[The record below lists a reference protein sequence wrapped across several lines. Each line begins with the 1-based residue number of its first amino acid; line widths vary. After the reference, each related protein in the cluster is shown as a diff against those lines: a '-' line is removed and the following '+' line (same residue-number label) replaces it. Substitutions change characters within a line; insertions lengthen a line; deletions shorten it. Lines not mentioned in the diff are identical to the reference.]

1 MNSCALCGLPADDRF
16 CCIGCRNVYTIL
28 TESGVAAR
36 GVDLRDTDL
45 FRESLRLGLISTG
58 AAKSKPAIPADAE
71 TREAVYQIGGMWC
84 ASCGWVIEH
93 ALAAEPGI
101 LSAEVMFTS
110 DLLKVK
116 YCPQY
121 VPPSRIPERVGSL
134 GYRAAEYTGQ
144 TERDNSERRSLLL
157 RLGVAFFIWLNVMTV
172 SLVVYASYWE
182 SISDSARH
190 IVPWVLMT
198 LTTPALLY
206 SAWPILRGAFFGLRS
221 GTLRME
227 TLLALGIVAAYVF
240 SVAQAITGGKHF
252 YFDTACAVI
261 MLVTLGKVIE
271 HGAKERT
278 VRALAL
284 LYRMMPKKARL
295 FDDGRERFVSIEALQ
310 AGMTFLVKAGERI
323 PADGVVAAGESHLD
337 ESVLT
342 GESAPRRKRVGDEVI
357 CGSLNTEG
365 VLKIRA
371 TRAGADSTLNQ
382 IIRAAEAAMSSRS
395 QIERTVDR
403 ASRLFVPLV
412 IAIALLTLIGG
423 MLAGLDGATALMR
436 AIAVLVI
443 ACPCALGIATPLAIT
458 AAVGACSRKGI
469 LVSDSRV
476 LETVGKVDV
485 VLFDKTGTVTQG
497 DFSVVDVAA
506 HNGAISTVA
515 VLEAYSEHPLGRAV
529 VRYAMAATPQAE
541 ASAIPQAEASATPQA
556 EACATPQA
564 EACATNVRIAKGMG
578 ISGRVEGREVF
589 AGNRRM
595 VAEAAAVLDPETE
608 ARAALWE
615 SQGRTVAFFGWDG
628 AVTGALALGDRL
640 RPEAAQTIAELKR
653 RGIRTALISGDSA
666 KTTAW
671 VASELGVDEYRAE
684 ALPAGKID
692 VIREYQQRG
701 SVVAMVGDGVNDAP
715 ALASADIGIALG
727 SGTDLAMQAA
737 PVVLMSSDLS
747 RVNMV
752 FDAARDTMRVVKQN
766 LFWAFFYNCAGIALA
781 ITGVL
786 NPIMA
791 AGAMVL
797 SSLSVVGNSMRL
809 NHRGNG

>member
-1 MNSCALCGLPADDRF
+1 MSSCTLCGLPGDGQF

-28 TESGVAAR
+28 TESGVVAR
-36 GVDLRDTDL
+36 GVDLRDTEL

-71 TREAVYQIGGMWC
+71 TREAVYQITGMWC

-101 LSAEVMFTS
+101 VSAEVMFTS

-157 RLGVAFFIWLNVMTV
+157 RLGVAFFVWLNVMTL

-182 SISDSARH
+182 SISDAARQ
-190 IVPWVLMT
+190 IVPWVLMA
-198 LTTPALLY
+198 LATPSLLY
-206 SAWPILRGAFFGLRS
+206 SAWPILRGAAFGLRN

-227 TLLALGIVAAYVF
+227 TLLALGIIAAFVF
-240 SVAQAITGGKHF
+240 SVAQAVTGGKHF
-252 YFDTACAVI
+252 YFDTACAII

-271 HGAKERT
+271 RGAKERT
-278 VRALAL
+278 ARALAL

-295 FDDGRERFVSIEALQ
+295 FDDGRERFVSIDALQ
-310 AGMTFLVKAGERI
+310 SGMTFLVKAGERI
-323 PADGVVAAGESHLD
+323 PADGVVALGESHVD

-342 GESAPRRKRVGDEVI
+342 GESAPRHKRTGDDVM
-357 CGSLNTEG
+357 CGSLSTEG
-365 VLKIRA
+365 VLRIRA
-371 TRAGADSTLNQ
+371 TRIGAESTLNQ

-403 ASRLFVPLV
+403 VSRVFVPLV
-412 IAIALLTLIGG
+412 TAVALLTLVGG
-423 MLAGLDGATALMR
+423 VLAGLGVATALMR

-443 ACPCALGIATPLAIT
+443 ACPCALGMATPLAIT

-506 HNGAISTVA
+506 HNGAISAVA
-515 VLEAYSEHPLGRAV
+515 ALEAYSEHPLGRAV
-529 VRYAMAATPQAE
+529 VRYAT
-541 ASAIPQAEASATPQA
+541 SAIPDAS
-556 EACATPQA
+556 E
-564 EACATNVRIAKGMG
+564 VRIAKGMG
-578 ISGRVEGREVF
+578 ISGRVGGREVF

-608 ARAALWE
+608 AKAATWE

-684 ALPAGKID
+684 VLPAGKLD

-715 ALASADIGIALG
+715 ALASADLGIALG

-747 RVNMV
+747 RINMV
-752 FDAARDTMRVVKQN
+752 FDAARDTMRVVRQN
-766 LFWAFFYNCAGIALA
+766 LFWAFFYNAAGITLA
-781 ITGVL
+781 IAGVL

-809 NHRGNG
+809 NRRC